1 MAKFIMDRRA
11 GDNKYL
17 HRDFHKT
24 ADCGLKYVGE
34 NYGDQG
40 VLEYITDYTLSFYK
54 PLIEDIKNRGLIALK
69 ENLEKIYI
77 AEEALDALDVTL
89 TENAISVNIKY
100 CPAITYFN
108 SENYKPCK
116 WYHHTNTTIY
126 EIIAKQSG
134 YNFTLLSYD
143 QNTGKAQWEIGGK
156 K

>member
-1 MAKFIMDRRA
+1 MARYIMDRRA

-34 NYGDQG
+34 VYGDSG

-54 PLIEDIKNRGLIALK
+54 LLIQDIKDRGVIALK
-69 ENLEKIYI
+69 ENLEKIYL
-77 AEEALDALDVTL
+77 AEEALDALNVEIKDGTL
-89 TENAISVNIKY
+89 FVDIKY
-100 CPAITYFN
+100 CPALAFFK
-108 SENYKPCK
+108 SENYTPCK

-126 EIIAKQSG
+126 DIIAKESG
-134 YNFTLLSYD
+134 YNFTLISYD
-143 QNTGKAQWEIGGK
+143 ENTGKAQWTVGGK